1 VLRLLFVRHGQ
12 SEWNALGKWQG
23 QADPPLSDHG
33 RAQARLAAAAI
44 TAATSR
50 VASPVTAIVTS
61 TLVRALETATII
73 SDQIGVHPIHLEPD
87 LVERDAGEW
96 SGLTRGEIDEQFP
109 GYLDNGTRPQG
120 YEPDEAMLER
130 TLRAVDQ
137 IVERFTPVTEP
148 ATVVVVTH
156 GGVIYTLEGH
166 LGAPFQ
172 RKPNLGARWIVVRDG
187 TLHLDTSI
195 ALIDTESATI
205 PDLL

>member
-1 VLRLLFVRHGQ
+1 MLRLLFVRHGQ

-50 VASPVTAIVTS
+50 VASPVAGIVTS

-73 SDQIGVHPIHLEPD
+73 SDQLGVHPIHLEPD

-96 SGLTRGEIDEQFP
+96 SGLTRAEIDARFP
-109 GYLDNGTRPQG
+109 GYLDNGKRPEG
-120 YEPDEAMLER
+120 YEPDDVMLMR
-130 TLRAVDQ
+130 TRRAVDR
-137 IVERFTPVTEP
+137 IVERFTPVAEP
-148 ATVVVVTH
+148 ATIVVVTH

-187 TLHLDTSI
+187 EFHLDTSV
-195 ALIDTESATI
+195 ALIDHEAATI

>member
-50 VASPVTAIVTS
+50 VASPVTGIVTS
-61 TLVRALETATII
+61 TLVRAIETATII
-73 SDQIGVHPIHLEPD
+73 SELLGVHPIHLEPD

-96 SGLTRGEIDEQFP
+96 SGLTRVEIDERFP
-109 GYLDNGTRPQG
+109 GYLDNGKRPDG
-120 YEPDEAMLER
+120 YEPDEIMLPR
-130 TLRAVDQ
+130 VLRAVGHVVD
-137 IVERFTPVTEP
+137 RFANAAEP

-187 TLHLDTSI
+187 ALHLDTSI
-195 ALIDTESATI
+195 ALIENESATI